1 VVLILAGFPGYV
13 AIYGTPVLQ
22 AGFAAGLVLLLLGG
36 LRGATV
42 SSTDRNKSD
51 AGRLART
58 CSFRPCCRQASDP
71 GGWSASRDC
80 EGQLAPKALI
90 RGRIG

>member
-1 VVLILAGFPGYV
+1 LRSLGVLILAGFPGYV

-42 SSTDRNKSD
+42 SSVDR
-51 AGRLART
+51 L
-58 CSFRPCCRQASDP
+58 
-71 GGWSASRDC
+71 
-80 EGQLAPKALI
+80 
-90 RGRIG
+90 RG